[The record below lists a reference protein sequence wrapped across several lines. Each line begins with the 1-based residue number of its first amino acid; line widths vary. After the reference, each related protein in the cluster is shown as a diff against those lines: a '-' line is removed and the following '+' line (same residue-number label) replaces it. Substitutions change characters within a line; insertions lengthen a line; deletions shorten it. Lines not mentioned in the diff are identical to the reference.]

1 MAQELIL
8 AASCPQISIIPACE
22 WRCSSSDWLLI
33 SMGQACWASGHLRT
47 LCTWNLSHIPMHGR
61 FSSCLVLPAAWDRP
75 EGVEGG
81 SASPE
86 ISLSEGARQAVLV
99 PTREGSA
106 LRHHLNEGSGIL
118 TQLGILSVPGKGT
131 NDCTKATPIANGRA
145 NPTAQLSLNS
155 IMSAPH
161 RLTYW
166 RAVSS
171 SMMPSAF
178 CAMNLGDVFYSAINS
193 IK

>member
-1 MAQELIL
+1 MLGFGSPEHPLYLERL
-8 AASCPQISIIPACE
+8 AYTNAWTC
-22 WRCSSSDWLLI
+22 
-33 SMGQACWASGHLRT
+33 
-47 LCTWNLSHIPMHGR
+47 

-81 SASPE
+81 SAPPE
-86 ISLSEGARQAVLV
+86 ISLSQGARQAVLV

-131 NDCTKATPIANGRA
+131 NDCTKPTPIANGRA
-145 NPTAQLSLNS
+145 NPTVQLSLNS

-166 RAVSS
+166 QAVSS
-171 SMMPSAF
+171 FMMPSAF
-178 CAMNLGDVFYSAINS
+178 CAMNLGDVFYSAIKQYK
-193 IK
+193 IIPFAATWMDQEIITLTEVRQKHLPYDIVYM